1 MAGKARQIPLK
12 NIGAQPLI
20 ALVRKCSHEKLRKR
34 DKLRS
39 FLHLKWPHKFV
50 VLAESCLYIYGD
62 EASAKYEAAFSM
74 ADFKCVSVHTKGDQ
88 YFYLTFND
96 PEREHIVFCCDTK
109 KSRKKWM
116 KKLKEAIDEA
126 TDSGIGHEEDAD
138 QSDDE
143 DSDDEE
149 DNPSG
154 MAAAKRPNTYIQI
167 NDNDIVSIAGDCTM
181 LEGKL
186 AEEPPYVNTSDHAA
200 IQDEPTTPRD
210 KPRSTVVTPLAK
222 PVTTRDQPRS
232 AVPLTHAEPVTTR
245 DQPRSAVPLT
255 HAEPVTTRDQPRS
268 AVPLTHAEPVTRR
281 NKPRSAVVLQHH
293 NTPAGKPNNKQPL
306 GTNEITGNRD
316 DEDKHSKLIPT
327 ENRNS
332 SSSSSSSDSENA
344 FLIVSGGEGPL
355 VKTGRKG
362 GRPKTEVKMDDN
374 TKNPINTKSSA
385 TSEPNSENAM
395 SSVSSRGN
403 NNSKAVKNKGAS
415 RSKQMQVNVLE
426 QSIKP
431 STALGKGPARSY
443 SSPKLQ
449 GSVQR
454 TFPVVQEARASV
466 QEEPLYENY
475 QENLYENLRESDQME
490 TDTTK

>member
-1 MAGKARQIPLK
+1 MLVGNGWESKADSLK
-12 NIGAQPLI
+12 KH
-20 ALVRKCSHEKLRKR
+20 R
-34 DKLRS
+34 
-39 FLHLKWPHKFV
+39 
-50 VLAESCLYIYGD
+50 
-62 EASAKYEAAFSM
+62 
-74 ADFKCVSVHTKGDQ
+74 
-88 YFYLTFND
+88 
-96 PEREHIVFCCDTK
+96 
-109 KSRKKWM
+109 
-116 KKLKEAIDEA
+116 
-126 TDSGIGHEEDAD
+126 DSGIGHEEDAD

-186 AEEPPYVNTSDHAA
+186 AEEPPYVNTSDHA
-200 IQDEPTTPRD
+200 DEPTTPRD

-281 NKPRSAVVLQHH
+281 
-293 NTPAGKPNNKQPL
+293 
-306 GTNEITGNRD
+306 
-316 DEDKHSKLIPT
+316 
-327 ENRNS
+327 
-332 SSSSSSSDSENA
+332 
-344 FLIVSGGEGPL
+344 
-355 VKTGRKG
+355 RKG

-449 GSVQR
+449 
-454 TFPVVQEARASV
+454 
-466 QEEPLYENY
+466 
-475 QENLYENLRESDQME
+475 ENLYENLRESDQME